1 LPGMGV
7 VPLAEICAR
16 LKAIGYDGPCSIELF
31 RPEYWEWDPKELAV
45 KARTEALKVLSPY
58 FKIE

>member
-1 LPGMGV
+1 MTHHYHTSSV
-7 VPLAEICAR
+7 IAR
-16 LKAIGYDGPCSIELF
+16 LKRIGYDGPCSIELF
-31 RPEYWEWDPKELAV
+31 RPEYWEWAPKELAV